1 MIKVFLGGTTQGW
14 DWRKILE
21 EEFKGDDRL
30 ELFNP
35 LVDDWN
41 EEAQRKEREYRKNCD
56 ICLQVITPYV
66 SGVYSIAEIVDD
78 SNKRP
83 DKTHFVVLDS
93 CPMVKED
100 LHNKMHLIPGVVGLK
115 NIISEVF
122 HIPSSHGC
130 DNSETIVLKN
140 MDRKMLHS
148 LQATKDLITENGG
161 RVYDNLEDF
170 VQEIYRLIRRE

>member
-1 MIKVFLGGTTQGW
+1 MLKVFLGGTTQGW

-21 EEFKGDDRL
+21 EEFKNDERV

-41 EEAQRKEREYRKNCD
+41 EEAQRIEKEYRKTCD
-56 ICLQVITPYV
+56 VCLQVITPYI

-83 DKTHFVVLDS
+83 DKTHFVVLDR

-100 LHNKMHLIPGVVGLK
+100 IIGKHHILPNVVGIK
-115 NIISEVF
+115 NMISDVF
-122 HIPSSHGC
+122 HI
-130 DNSETIVLKN
+130 NSENVGHSNISKN
-140 MDRKMLHS
+140 MDRKMMHS
-148 LQATKDLITENGG
+148 LDATKSLISENGG
-161 RVYDNLEDF
+161 YVYSSLEDF
-170 VQEIYRLIRRE
+170 INELYLLIRRG